1 MRLTQNEG
9 VVQSLSVM
17 AQPLAAIILAAGL
30 GTRMR
35 SDRAKVLH
43 ELAGEP
49 MLARVLRAVATLN
62 PHPLVVVVG
71 HQAERVRGAAQGAV
85 GHAELRFAL
94 QSDQR
99 GTGDAARCAVTELP
113 ATFAGDVLI
122 GYGDMPRIDPH
133 TLRAFIDDHH
143 ARGTDLSFISVELE
157 DPAAYGRVVRDS
169 AGAVAA
175 IVEARDATPAQLALK
190 EINTGIYLVGAAL
203 LRTALAQLRND
214 NAQREFYLTDIVAIA
229 RTHGRRVFAWRARD
243 DAEFAGINSREDL
256 ARMETQIREEV
267 NRRLMAA
274 GVTFIDPATAC
285 IAPEVEIGRDTIIGP
300 NVQILGRTRIGAG
313 VVIEGTAWLRD
324 VTIGDRCHLKI
335 CVRAEDC
342 VIGEES
348 EIGPFANLRAGTEL
362 EGHNRIGNFVETKKA
377 RLGRGTKAS
386 HLSYLGDT
394 VIGRE
399 TNVGCGV
406 ITVNYDGYDKHV
418 TQIGDRCMVGCDTQ
432 LIAPIKVGD
441 DVYVAS
447 GTTIV
452 RDVEDGALVMSH
464 HPQREKAGWTANWHQ
479 RHAGHPK
486 AVANAHTRSRGD
498 SGNGAPG

>member
-1 MRLTQNEG
+1 MD
-9 VVQSLSVM
+9 
-17 AQPLAAIILAAGL
+17 QPLAAIILAAGL
-30 GTRMR
+30 GSRMR

-49 MLARVLRAVATLN
+49 MIARVLRAVASLN

-71 HQAERVRGAAQGAV
+71 HQADQVRAVAQRVV
-85 GHAELRFAL
+85 GTNNLRCAL
-94 QSDQR
+94 QSEQR
-99 GTGDAARCAVTELP
+99 GTGDATRCALAEIPDAFL
-113 ATFAGDVLI
+113 GEVLI
-122 GYGDMPRIDPH
+122 GYGDMPRLEPE
-133 TLRAFIDDHH
+133 TLRAFIDNHH
-143 ARGTDLSFISVELE
+143 ACGADLSFISVAMD

-169 AGAVAA
+169 TGIVVA

-214 NAQREFYLTDIVAIA
+214 NSQREFYLTDIVAIA
-229 RTHGRRVFAWRARD
+229 RAHGRNVVAWHALD
-243 DAEFAGINSREDL
+243 GAEFAGINSREDL

-274 GVTFIDPATAC
+274 GVTLIDPATAY
-285 IAPEVEIGRDTIIGP
+285 IAPEAEIGRDTIIGP

-313 VVIEGTAWLRD
+313 VLIEGTAWLRE

-335 CVRAEDC
+335 CVRAEEC

-377 RLGRGTKAS
+377 RIGRGTKAS
-386 HLSYLGDT
+386 HLSYLGDA

-432 LIAPIKVGD
+432 LIAPVTVGN

-464 HPQREKAGWTANWHQ
+464 HPQREKSGWTANWHK
-479 RHAGHPK
+479 RHAGSLK
-486 AVANAHTRSRGD
+486 
-498 SGNGAPG
+498 